1 MILSEIFYSIQGEGM
16 LAGTPSAFLCLAGGP
31 PRQTWCHPPQQRWKP
46 ESEEDVF
53 LGPLLSKV
61 RRQWYAHAVITG
73 GEPLE
78 DAELGALADG
88 LRRIDNHVTIE
99 TSGAVS
105 TDVPCDLM
113 SINVSLRNP
122 AIPRR
127 PKARTGLAGP
137 PVQEGPRESAGRRG
151 SVVRAS
157 SKEAPQWL
165 DYDVD
170 AIRQLLRAYDYQL
183 KFTLSDRAEMEEVVN
198 LVREVDAD
206 RHKVLLL
213 PAGPKAKD
221 LKQQCEWMIEA
232 SFFFGYKFAPRL

>member
-16 LAGTPSAFLCLAGGP
+16 LAGTPAAFLCLAGGP
-31 PRQTWCHPPQQRWKP
+31 PRQTWRHPPRQRWKP

-53 LGPLLSKV
+53 LGPLLAKV

-78 DAELGALADG
+78 DAELGTLTDG

-99 TSGAVS
+99 TSGTIAAAV
-105 TDVPCDLM
+105 TCDLM

-122 AIPRR
+122 AIPR
-127 PKARTGLAGP
+127 KG
-137 PVQEGPRESAGRRG
+137 
-151 SVVRAS
+151 
-157 SKEAPQWL
+157 KDPQWPE
-165 DYDVD
+165 YDVES
-170 AIRQLLRAYDYQL
+170 IRQLLRAYDYQL
-183 KFTLSDRAEMEEVVN
+183 KFALTDRAEMEEVVN
-198 LVREVDAD
+198 LVREVDAE

-221 LKQQCEWMIEA
+221 LKEQREWMIEA
-232 SFFFGYKFAPRL
+232 SFFFGYRFAPRL